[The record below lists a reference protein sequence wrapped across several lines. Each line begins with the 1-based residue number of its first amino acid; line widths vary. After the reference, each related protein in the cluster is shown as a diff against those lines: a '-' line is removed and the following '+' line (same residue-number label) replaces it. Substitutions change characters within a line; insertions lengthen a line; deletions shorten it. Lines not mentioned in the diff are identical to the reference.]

1 MKKFT
6 TDEAARILQSWLD
19 SCVTGGPNNSQLKLA
34 VFDNKEVFFRLDEV
48 VKVRVK
54 ITGIRESDRDEHP
67 NLAPKRL
74 WLITGIAK
82 PYSSKDYL
90 YSFEMYYDSFI
101 RQGCL
106 ELGKGFTKL
115 EILK

>member
-1 MKKFT
+1 MKKFSP
-6 TDEAARILQSWLD
+6 DEIIRVLQVWLL
-19 SCVTGGPNNSQLKLA
+19 SAITGGPNNSQLKLA
-34 VFDNKEVFFRLDEV
+34 VFDNKEVFFWLDDT
-48 VKVRVK
+48 VKARVK
-54 ITGIRESDRDEHP
+54 ITGIRESDRDEQP
-67 NLAPKRL
+67 NLAPKKL

-82 PYSSKDYL
+82 PYSSKEYL

-115 EILK
+115 ELLK